1 MATTIVGAVKYDATI
16 DLAKLRSSVA
26 EADKLVEQSY
36 KDQSKNAQNASK
48 EITKTSSKDAQT
60 RVETVKREAQ
70 ETANTISKYTPQIQ
84 RQFLTVERA
93 NNQVTS
99 ATVRAQNAIQKYGV
113 DSDQAT
119 KATSALSVA
128 VQKQS
133 QQQSRLQSMLDGTTG
148 QTGRFSNAMAR
159 AGVVAGATAAALL
172 TVLNSAINVVSSSIS
187 SAVSRI
193 DTLNNAP
200 RVIQNLGYSLSEG
213 AAATQKLD
221 KGIRGLPTSLDSATS
236 ALLSIASAS
245 GKSIDYATDLT
256 IAFNNMA
263 LAGGKGPVEAQRA
276 LTQFTQALGRGKFEM
291 DDFNTLAEVMPAQLN
306 QVAKV
311 LLGAEA
317 NTRTLGTA
325 LGDGTLSIEQFNDEI
340 IRLNKTGGS
349 NFASF
354 EKQAK
359 DATSGIGTSYSNM
372 QTAISRG
379 VATVIEA
386 IGSDNISNAI
396 TRTGKAFESTLK
408 TIASIIKF
416 LSEDVPNALSY
427 VARVT
432 SSITKEI
439 TSLVNVVGGAL
450 IGAFRSAS
458 QWITDNSKLLTNLG
472 IIIGSLLLPRLIQL
486 GVQATIAGARMASS
500 FVVMSISA
508 ITNAAIVTS
517 AWVASAITTSVQ
529 WVKSIGIY
537 IKQLAIASV
546 QTLIAGA
553 RMAAG
558 WLLALGPIGIIVA
571 AVAGATALIINN
583 WDSVSSFVGGVWQN
597 IQQAA
602 SSTFEWIKTNWPLI
616 LAIITGPIG
625 LATLAIIRNFDTIRQ
640 AVGNVWNWIQG
651 VFGTIGS
658 VAATIIKVP
667 VNAIISFAERTLNG
681 FIGAINGVINNINN
695 IPGVNIG
702 RLGGISVPRL
712 AEGGI
717 VQARPG
723 GILANIG
730 EGGKDEAVI
739 PLDRLEKMM
748 SGSTNNQNVTV
759 NLSLNGV
766 MTSSKSDERA
776 IAERIAKLIN
786 EAVKAKTGKPAI
798 AGI

>member
-1 MATTIVGAVKYDATI
+1 MATTIVGAVKYDASI
-16 DLAKLRSSVA
+16 DLASLRSSVA
-26 EADKLVEQSY
+26 QADKIVEQSY
-36 KDQSKNAQNASK
+36 KKQSQNAQKSSK
-48 EITKTSSKDAQT
+48 EITATSSKDAQT
-60 RVETVKREAQ
+60 RVDAVKREAQ

-99 ATVRAQNAIQKYGV
+99 ATVRAQEAIQRYG
-113 DSDQAT
+113 SGSFQAT
-119 KATSALSVA
+119 KATESLSIA
-128 VQKQS
+128 VQNQS
-133 QQQSRLQSMLDGTTG
+133 QQQSRLQSMLDGTSG
-148 QTGRFSNAMAR
+148 QTGRFSSAMAK
-159 AGVVAGATAAALL
+159 AGAVAGATAAVVGTALAAAL
-172 TVLNSAINVVSSSIS
+172 STITGSLGN
-187 SAVSRI
+187 AVTRI
-193 DTLNNAP
+193 DTLIAFPKVLEAMGVSANSAQTATK
-200 RVIQNLGYSLSEG
+200 RLSESLKGLPTPLQDG
-213 AAATQKLD
+213 AAAVQKFVSSGLEINKATRAFLGVNNALLATGANAQDTQVVMDSLQRVISAGSGD
-221 KGIRGLPTSLDSATS
+221 ASTLQAILSRMPTVLS
-236 ALLSIASAS
+236 ALSKES
-245 GKSIDYATDLT
+245 GKSQAELYKLFSED
-256 IAFNNMA
+256 
-263 LAGGKGPVEAQRA
+263 P
-276 LTQFTQALGRGKFEM
+276 QALL
-291 DDFNTLAEVMPAQLN
+291 DN
-306 QVAKV
+306 
-311 LLGAEA
+311 
-317 NTRTLGTA
+317 
-325 LGDGTLSIEQFNDEI
+325 I
-340 IRLNKTGGS
+340 IRLNEVGGGGM
-349 NFASF
+349 ASL
-354 EKQAK
+354 EKQAREATNGI
-359 DATSGIGTSYSNM
+359 ATSFSNFGNAVTRGIESIVTS
-372 QTAISRG
+372 
-379 VATVIEA
+379 
-386 IGSDNISNAI
+386 IGSGDLERGQERISSVI
-396 TRTGKAFESTLK
+396 TRTGKAFESVLK
-408 TIASIIKF
+408 TVAEIITF
-416 LSEDVPNALSY
+416 I
-427 VARVT
+427 
-432 SSITKEI
+432 SSK
-439 TSLVNVVGGAL
+439 GGAF
-450 IGAFRSAS
+450 INWVQESS
-458 QWITDNSKLLTNLG
+458 TWITNLS
-472 IIIGSLLLPRLIQL
+472 IVIGSLLLPQIILIGKQSTL
-486 GVQATIAGARMASS
+486 AFASYIKGLALAVANTVAASARMA
-500 FVVMSISA
+500 
-508 ITNAAIVTS
+508 
-517 AWVASAITTSVQ
+517 
-529 WVKSIGIY
+529 
-537 IKQLAIASV
+537 LA
-546 QTLIAGA
+546 
-553 RMAAG
+553 
-558 WLLALGPIGIIVA
+558 WLLALGPIGLIVA
-571 AVAGATALIINN
+571 AVGAATALIIAN

-658 VAATIIKVP
+658 VAATIIKAP